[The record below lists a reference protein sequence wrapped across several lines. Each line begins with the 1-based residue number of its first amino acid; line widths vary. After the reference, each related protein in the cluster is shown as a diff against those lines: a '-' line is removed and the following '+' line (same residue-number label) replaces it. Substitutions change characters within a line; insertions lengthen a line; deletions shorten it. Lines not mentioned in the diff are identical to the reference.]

1 MIDFHT
7 HVFPDKI
14 AAATVAALAK
24 VSATPPHSNGTA
36 EELLSLLTAA
46 GADIAINLPVLTK
59 PTQFESILN
68 YAVALNER
76 EYGNERIISFAG
88 IHPADENIEEHLYRV
103 KAAGIKGVKIHPD
116 YQNTFFDDESYVRIV
131 KTAKEL
137 DLVVVTHAGL
147 DAAYVGQPIKCTPK
161 RVLNLL
167 SQVGGYSKLVL
178 AHIGGNDLSSGVLSS
193 LAGEDIYFDT
203 SYSLQCTPRDVFEK
217 IVEKHGASKILFG
230 SDSPWRDIREEADII
245 KSFDF
250 GVETEEKI
258 FSANAKELLGI
269 QK

>member
-24 VSATPPHSNGTA
+24 VSNTAPHSGGTA
-36 EELLSLLTAA
+36 DELLSLLSAA
-46 GADIAINLPVLTK
+46 GADIAVNLPVLTK
-59 PTQFESILN
+59 PTQFDSILN
-68 YAVALNER
+68 YAVALNGR
-76 EYGNERIISFAG
+76 EYGQERIISFAG
-88 IHPADENIEEHLYRV
+88 IHPADENIEEHLYQV
-103 KAAGIKGVKIHPD
+103 KERGIKGVKIHPD
-116 YQNTFFDDESYVRIV
+116 YQNTFFDDDAYIRII
-131 KTAKEL
+131 KCAKEL
-137 DLVVVTHAGL
+137 DLIVVTHAGL
-147 DAAYVGQPIKCTPK
+147 DAAYIGQPIKCTPK

-167 SQVGGYSKLVL
+167 SKVGGYSKLVL
-178 AHIGGNDLSSGVLSS
+178 AHIGGNDLSSEVLSS

-203 SYSLQCTPRDVFEK
+203 SYSLKCTPRETFEK

-245 KSFDF
+245 KSFNF
-250 GVETEEKI
+250 GAKTEEKI

-269 QK
+269 